1 MIKIQDNIY
10 YIGVNKAGRVSDNAY
25 LITGAKNALIETVSD
40 ENADEYIKNIESVI
54 SVKDID
60 YLIFTHTEP
69 HCLRSMEAI
78 IGKNPN
84 IEVIGTIPTV
94 KNLKEI
100 TNSAFNESI
109 AKNNSE
115 LDLGK
120 GLTLRFTVAPNL
132 PCPDSMLVFLGNG
145 SALFCGCLF
154 ASEYVGDD
162 LYNADFKYAAEYYK
176 NNLLPFDAFVRGALG
191 KVPDSTEL
199 IAPKIGG
206 VIRDGVQNFT
216 KKYAELVRAGEDGK
230 KTVAVC
236 YIPDGGYTAKMADI
250 IAKAL
255 SENGVNVYMADAAGK
270 GVGEALNSADALV
283 IGASTLHRNAK
294 KEIWDAVTSL
304 NAVRV
309 NGKPYFVFGSYGWS
323 GEGLEL
329 VHQHLKMLRMKP
341 FLKPIGVLFN
351 PSEKDIRELTDTAAR
366 FAETLL

>member
-1 MIKIQDNIY
+1 MD
-10 YIGVNKAGRVSDNAY
+10 GVLCEHRNQGADDHAQNPV
-25 LITGAKNALIETVSD
+25 TGDLPEL
-40 ENADEYIKNIESVI
+40 EQ
-54 SVKDID
+54 
-60 YLIFTHTEP
+60 
-69 HCLRSMEAI
+69 
-78 IGKNPN
+78 
-84 IEVIGTIPTV
+84 EVILNV
-94 KNLKEI
+94 DKLSLQNFNNL
-100 TNSAFNESI
+100 THLCS
-109 AKNNSE
+109 
-115 LDLGK
+115 
-120 GLTLRFTVAPNL
+120 PNRR
-132 PCPDSMLVFLGNG
+132 
-145 SALFCGCLF
+145 CGCLF
-154 ASEYVGDD
+154 ASEYVRDD
-162 LYNADFKYAAEYYK
+162 LYNADFKCAAEYYK

-255 SENGVNVYMADAAGK
+255 SENGVNIYMADAAGNS
-270 GVGEALNSADALV
+270 VGEALNSADALV